1 MFCSRLGVE
10 NLGGR
15 ALVCSYL
22 EEPLVGLLV
31 LGTVTVLVL
40 ALASLLLLLCRQM
53 TFALSVSVECCLL
66 KEQQLAEV
74 SRNADDVWLQ
84 GSRKITSAS
93 DGKRMIFNYRTRV
106 WFYVG
111 HAP

>member
-1 MFCSRLGVE
+1 MFCSRLVVE

-40 ALASLLLLLCRQM
+40 ALASLLLLCRQM

-93 DGKRMIFNYRTRV
+93 DGKRMIF
-106 WFYVG
+106 
-111 HAP
+111 